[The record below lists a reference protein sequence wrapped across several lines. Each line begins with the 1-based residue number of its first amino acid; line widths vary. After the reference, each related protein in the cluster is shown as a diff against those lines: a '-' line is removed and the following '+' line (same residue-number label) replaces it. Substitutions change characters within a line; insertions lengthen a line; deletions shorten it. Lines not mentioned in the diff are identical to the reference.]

1 MLSKMLTIES
11 SVKPLLLSITLL
23 ALAPAIAK
31 AECLQGPNVVV
42 NEGHG
47 ASITFDEP
55 VYQAKLFDVSRL
67 ILNEIPETGSQ
78 TLILTA
84 VDPVEFPGLPSG
96 PQTSLLAT
104 TATGCYVFQLSVG
117 QGTSHVSV
125 DAEGGNLPNRS
136 LVAAERDFE
145 PLNLENLRAGVATAA
160 QRVGTDN
167 AFVIRVNEFLALV
180 DEGVEQRTAAQR
192 LQIEWEHLTA
202 LADRSRLDDFYEGSV
217 SQ

>member
-1 MLSKMLTIES
+1 MLRIRS
-11 SVKPLLLSITLL
+11 LLF
-23 ALAPAIAK
+23 ALAFVGLVPAFAK
-31 AECLQGPNVVV
+31 AECVQGPNVVV

-67 ILNEIPETGSQ
+67 ILNEIPETGSE

-84 VDPVEFPGLPSG
+84 VNPVEFPGLPNG

-117 QGTSHVSV
+117 QGNFHASV
-125 DAEGGNLPNRS
+125 NATEDEADLSILSSS
-136 LVAAERDFE
+136 LAQ
-145 PLNLENLRAGVATAA
+145 PLNIENLRIGLANAEKK
-160 QRVGTDN
+160 VGSEN
-167 AFVIRVNEFLALV
+167 SFVVRVNEFLSLV
-180 DEGVEQRTAAQR
+180 DAGVSQRTAAQR
-192 LQIEWEHLTA
+192 LQIRWDYLTT
-202 LADRSRLDDFYEGSV
+202 LADVSGLDQLLQESV

>member
-1 MLSKMLTIES
+1 MLMNKSL
-11 SVKPLLLSITLL
+11 VKSLLLSGALL
-23 ALAPAIAK
+23 GLMPTVAS
-31 AECLQGPNVVV
+31 AECLQGPNLVV

-67 ILNEIPETGSQ
+67 ILNEIPEAGSE

-117 QGTSHVSV
+117 QGNFHASV
-125 DAEGGNLPNRS
+125 DADGGNPSDRS
-136 LVAAERDFE
+136 LLAADSDFE
-145 PLNLENLRAGVATAA
+145 PLNLNDLKAGVATAA
-160 QRVGTDN
+160 QRVGADN
-167 AFVIRVNEFLALV
+167 DFVIRVNEFLALV
-180 DEGVEQRTAAQR
+180 DEGVGQRVAAQR
-192 LQIEWEHLTA
+192 LRINWEHLTA
-202 LADRSRLDDFYEGSV
+202 LADRSRLDYLYEGSV

>member
-1 MLSKMLTIES
+1 MLKINSSAKTLVLGIALIGLTPTVVS
-11 SVKPLLLSITLL
+11 
-23 ALAPAIAK
+23 
-31 AECLQGPNVVV
+31 AECLRGPNVVV

-67 ILNEIPETGSQ
+67 ILNEIPEAGSQ

-117 QGTSHVSV
+117 QGNFHASV
-125 DAEGGNLPNRS
+125 DADGGNPSDRS
-136 LVAAERDFE
+136 LLAADSDFE
-145 PLNLENLRAGVATAA
+145 PLNLNDLRAGVQTATE
-160 QRVGTDN
+160 RVGPDN
-167 AFVIRVNEFLALV
+167 AFVVRVNEFLALV
-180 DEGVEQRTAAQR
+180 DEGIGQRVAAQR
-192 LQIEWEHLTA
+192 LRINWEHLTA
-202 LADRSRLDDFYEGSV
+202 LADRSRLDYLYEGSV